1 MHHPP
6 DDTVPARERRAVGLA
21 GRAAGLSGVTAAAS
35 AATPLLAEL
44 MERHG
49 AELRRHLIGM
59 LGREDDADDVLQEVW
74 ITVHE
79 RPPETGPGWNT
90 RAWIFRVGTN
100 AALSRLARDRRRRSA
115 LAARGAQLEPERE
128 PPPDHRLQ
136 ALTPVA
142 RARVRR
148 QLARL
153 PRKQRDAVWLR
164 WVTGNEYR
172 DIARLIGCSEDSARA
187 NVYQGMKK
195 LRAEL
200 FDLYEKEYRE

>member
-1 MHHPP
+1 M
-6 DDTVPARERRAVGLA
+6 
-21 GRAAGLSGVTAAAS
+21 
-35 AATPLLAEL
+35 LAEL

-49 AELRRHLIGM
+49 GELRRHLTGM

-74 ITVHE
+74 IKVHE

-100 AALSRLARDRRRRSA
+100 AALNRLARDRRRRSA
-115 LAARGAQLEPERE
+115 LAGRGPQLEPEGE
-128 PPPDHRLQ
+128 PAPDHRLQ
-136 ALTPVA
+136 ALTPDV
-142 RARVRR
+142 RARVR
-148 QLARL
+148 QHLARL

-164 WVTGNEYR
+164 WVAGSEYR
-172 DIARLIGCSEDSARA
+172 DIARHLDCSEDSARA

-200 FDLYEKEYRE
+200 FDLYEKEYRG